1 MRARARSAADYSI
14 NATISVVSDP
24 FKLLPDKL
32 PDKLPD
38 NCPINASTKDRV
50 FAHIRTNPGCS
61 RQQIAESIGLS
72 VESVKLALA
81 ALREGSVKIEH
92 RGSNKTGGYY
102 AKEQNTGK

>member
-1 MRARARSAADYSI
+1 MMLMDSEPRHHGGGQQCNRSSQEIVA
-14 NATISVVSDP
+14 
-24 FKLLPDKL
+24 LPDKL

-38 NCPINASTKDRV
+38 NCPISANTKDRA
-50 FAHIRTNPGCS
+50 FAYIRTHPGCS

-81 ALREGSVKIEH
+81 ALREGSAKIEH

-102 AKEQNTGK
+102 AKEQEIGK